1 MLNRLVNSCL
11 RPNIEAVG
19 PTNLE
24 HDVLVGV
31 GEVEVRRLDDLGR
44 LLCVDHD
51 GQRQEDLRQRPSL
64 DPLDPLILINL
75 F

>member
-1 MLNRLVNSCL
+1 M
-11 RPNIEAVG
+11 
-19 PTNLE
+19 
-24 HDVLVGV
+24 LVGV

-51 GQRQEDLRQRPSL
+51 GQRQEDLWQRPSL